1 MSQEQLRRED
11 DPIKYGEVFD
21 VSGDLA
27 AEKVAPR
34 DAAMMQ
40 SAENLV
46 LGQTKKGGP
55 AAVMQSAADYN
66 EQISKAGHTEASK
79 IAGERGVTVAE
90 ADTPGGLRVVTE
102 SVGGQVVGQC
112 VEPMPAARAATMA
125 INQPAMTLESETITI
140 GEALEA
146 SAMTRGG
153 KPVDQSDAAAIQA
166 AEVRATGSNII
177 KAGGVAATAQSA
189 ATANTRTTRD
199 EAKTTLAEVLSDATR
214 KLPRDKPVTRQD
226 AEGVI
231 SAELRNNPNLATHPG
246 GVAASM
252 AAAAKLNETIEPSN

>member
-1 MSQEQLRRED
+1 MSQEQLRRQD

-27 AEKVAPR
+27 AQKIAPG
-34 DAAMMQ
+34 DAAMLQ

-55 AAVMQSAADYN
+55 AAVMQSAAGYN
-66 EQISKAGHTEASK
+66 EKIGKAGHTETSNL
-79 IAGERGVTVAE
+79 AGERGVTVTAMD
-90 ADTPGGLRVVTE
+90 APVGVRVVTE
-102 SVGGQVVGQC
+102 SVGGQVVDQYL
-112 VEPMPAARAATMA
+112 ETTPAAREATTM
-125 INQPAMTLESETITI
+125 INQPVTAIENETITI

-146 SAMTRGG
+146 TGITAGG
-153 KPVDQSDAAAIQA
+153 KPVDQSDAAAIEA

-177 KAGGVAATAQSA
+177 RPGGVAAAAQSA
-189 ATANTRTTRD
+189 VTANTRTMLD

-214 KLPRDKPVTRQD
+214 KLLSDKPVTRED

-231 SAELRNNPNLATHPG
+231 SAELRNSPNMSTHPG
-246 GVAASM
+246 GVAATM
-252 AAAAKLNETIEPSN
+252 AAAATLNESK